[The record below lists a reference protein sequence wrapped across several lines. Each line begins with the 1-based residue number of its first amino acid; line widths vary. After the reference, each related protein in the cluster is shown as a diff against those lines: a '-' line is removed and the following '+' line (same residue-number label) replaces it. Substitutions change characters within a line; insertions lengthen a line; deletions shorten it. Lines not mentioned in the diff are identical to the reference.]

1 MINKNRILTYLYYII
16 SVLEINKYND
26 MLINKIIKRNLYSMN
41 KIITPSIKLTDT
53 EFKIC
58 NLLKDYTTIYN
69 NTYDTNEPL
78 TLRITGGWVR
88 DKLLG
93 QGSHDLDIAI
103 NIMTG
108 EQFAN
113 NLNNYLIEN
122 YNKYEITPHSIH
134 KIEKNPE
141 KSKHLET
148 ATTKIFNTEIDFV
161 NLRSEEYTN
170 LSRIP
175 TINFGTPKQ
184 DALRRDA
191 TLNAL
196 FYNITTEKIEDLT
209 GMGIQDLQKG
219 LLRTPLPP
227 RQTFLDDP
235 LRVLRLIRFAS
246 RFDFTIVP
254 DVLKEM
260 ADPEINIAFDNKI
273 SKERIGNEMEKILKG
288 PNPNIALHL
297 IQKCNLENVVFFWH
311 HDKTLIDINKMEN
324 TTVYSQIE
332 KIYND
337 QILNKHLF
345 NFWNQRL
352 QFLEKNPLLQKI
364 VNDDQF
370 FKQNYILGV
379 ALLPMSQKRVI
390 VVHKKK
396 INNTMSLVESI
407 VREGLKL
414 NKLDGIIVGKCV
426 DSISRYQDLIQSFIE
441 NPKCLKRSDLGL
453 FIRSFESNYQL
464 AHYISMMNQ
473 YLMTTDPVVQQQIIS
488 QYDSFMDYIKEQN
501 LLDSYKIKP
510 MIDGKKLLKLLNLKP
525 GPWMGQLNNNIII
538 WQLDN
543 PNGTETQLL
552 DYVKTIVPN

>member
-1 MINKNRILTYLYYII
+1 
-16 SVLEINKYND
+16 

-352 QFLEKNPLLQKI
+352 KFLQKNPLLQKI
-364 VNDDQF
+364 VNDDQI

>member
-1 MINKNRILTYLYYII
+1 
-16 SVLEINKYND
+16 
-26 MLINKIIKRNLYSMN
+26 MN
-41 KIITPSIKLTDT
+41 KILPTIKLSET
-53 EFKIC
+53 ETKIC
-58 NLLKDYTTIYN
+58 NLLKDYTTVYN
-69 NTYDTNEPL
+69 NNKKNNNNNTTATANEPL
-78 TLRITGGWVR
+78 ILRITGGWVR

-108 EQFAN
+108 EQFAIG
-113 NLNNYLIEN
+113 LNEYLLNN

-148 ATTKIFNTEIDFV
+148 ATTKIFDTEIDFV

-175 TINFGTPKQ
+175 TINFGTPIQ

-196 FYNITTEKIEDLT
+196 FYNVTTGKIEDLT
-209 GMGIQDLQKG
+209 GKGIEDLQNG

-311 HDKTLIDINKMEN
+311 HDKTLIEINKNEN
-324 TTVYSQIE
+324 NETYSLIE

-337 QILNKHLF
+337 GILNKHLF

-352 QFLEKNPLLQKI
+352 AFLDKNPVLQGL
-364 VNDDQF
+364 VNEDQV
-370 FKQNYILGV
+370 FKQNYILGI

-390 VVHKKK
+390 VFHKKM
-396 INNTMSLVESI
+396 NNTMSLVESI
-407 VREGLKL
+407 IREGLKL

-426 DSISRYQDLIQSFIE
+426 DSISRYQDLIQIFNE
-441 NPKCLKRSDLGL
+441 NPNTLKRSDLGL
-453 FIRSFESNYQL
+453 FIRSFETNYQL

-473 YLMTTDPVVQQQIIS
+473 YLNTTDPATQQQIIS
-488 QYDSFMDYIKEQN
+488 QYDSFMKYIKDQN

-510 MIDGKKLLKLLNLKP
+510 MIDGKKLLKLLNLKA

-552 DYVKTIVPN
+552 DYIKTIVP

>member
-1 MINKNRILTYLYYII
+1 MSIRSLVTRHLYT
-16 SVLEINKYND
+16 
-26 MLINKIIKRNLYSMN
+26 MN
-41 KIITPSIKLTDT
+41 HIITPKINLTDT
-53 EFKIC
+53 ESKIC
-58 NLLKDYTTIYN
+58 NLLKDYTIVYN
-69 NTYDTNEPL
+69 NNNKTVTQQINEPL

-103 NIMTG
+103 NIMSG
-108 EQFAN
+108 EQFAMG
-113 NLNNYLIEN
+113 LNNYLLEN

-148 ATTKIFNTEIDFV
+148 ATTKIFDTEIDFV

-196 FYNITTEKIEDLT
+196 FYNVTTGHIEDLT
-209 GMGIQDLQKG
+209 GKGIEDLQKG

-254 DVLKEM
+254 EVLKEM
-260 ADPEINIAFDNKI
+260 GDPEINIAFDNKI

-311 HDKTLIDINKMEN
+311 HDKTLIDINKTEN
-324 TTVYSQIE
+324 TDQYKQIE
-332 KIYND
+332 KIYSD
-337 QILNKHLF
+337 GILNSHLF

-352 QFLEKNPLLQKI
+352 TFLQRNPALQELVDTDPI
-364 VNDDQF
+364 

-390 VVHKKK
+390 VFHKKK

-407 VREGLKL
+407 IREGLKL

-426 DSISRYQDLIQSFIE
+426 DSITKYHELVEMFITDSTL
-441 NPKCLKRSDLGL
+441 LKRSDLGL
-453 FIRSFESNYQL
+453 FIRSFESNYPL

-473 YLMTTDPVVQQQIIS
+473 YLTTTDPVLQQQIIS
-488 QYDSFMDYIKEQN
+488 QYDTFMNYIKDQN
-501 LLDSYKIKP
+501 LLESYKIKP
-510 MIDGKKLLKLLNLKP
+510 MIDGKKLLKLLNLKA

-543 PNGTETQLL
+543 PNGTEEQLL
-552 DYVKTIVPN
+552 DFVKTIAPK